1 MGVVHGLKGDSGV
14 IAVEVAVLD
23 EVFDGVGDLFN
34 YKHYCFFFFFGNPRV
49 DAGVNVRA

>member
-1 MGVVHGLKGDSGV
+1 MGVVHSLEGDTGV

-23 EVFDGVGDLFN
+23 EVFDGVGDLLFN
-34 YKHYCFFFFFGNPRV
+34 CKYYWLFGNSRV